1 MADEQI
7 VTNIVATSDFSNL
20 IVDLNKVSSAL
31 TKLQDKLQATNKT
44 LAAQVAV
51 MNRSFADT
59 IRSTGQF
66 STHFVS
72 LTSDVDK
79 FGQQLDK
86 GQMKLG
92 QFFRTYAAHAKTNG
106 GLVRDLA
113 KQQVQLQNSVLQPLG
128 RNAEGLMQYN
138 VHIPRGLDVVK
149 NKTAIARQELMIMN
163 KMVQEGANSLINW
176 GKNTQWAGRQ
186 LTVGLTVP
194 IAAFGKASADAFR
207 SADEQLV
214 RLTKVY
220 GGISQ
225 TSSSELLKV
234 RKDVIET
241 ARQISKSMGAG
252 FNETIGLAADIAA
265 TGKTG
270 NDLLKSVQETTRL
283 AVLGEV
289 DRQEAMKATL
299 AIQSAFKQNTE
310 ELTETINFLN
320 AVENQ
325 TSTTLNDLVEA
336 IPKAGP
342 IIQGLGG
349 TVQDLALYLTAMRE
363 GGVNASEGA
372 NALKSALASLIN
384 PTNVAKDK
392 FLSFGISLENIVNN
406 NAGNTTATILELQSA
421 LDALDPL
428 QKQQAL
434 EQLFGKFQFA
444 RMNALFENLGR
455 QGSQTLQVL
464 DLMKASS
471 QDLSNLAGRELAQV
485 TESASGRYRR
495 ALEGLKADLA
505 SVGDQFLNINT
516 QLINFVDGI
525 LKFVNRLPDPIKK
538 VLGVLGMFTAAAGPL
553 IMLTGVLGNFFGY
566 IIKGVSHMRAL
577 FKGGEGFKL
586 LTPEI
591 LAAQRAGDLVEKT
604 FYSDAKAAAV
614 LKQSIAAL
622 SAEFTLLQQRA
633 NSAAISVNPAV
644 STAAGNVIIGGQRVV
659 NPNNPLV
666 GKMGTRAAGHHNPV
680 SIMDSNA
687 RVNQTIHS
695 FTPQPIPVNRKIG
708 AVPQIFAEGD
718 LPGIEG
724 LTTSRGVSTGI
735 VAGEAAKHHALMG
748 TLSMLSKRETIELRK
763 QIKTTGSFSTEINS
777 TFAALVPEMSKLT
790 SNAARQSAAIVQQL
804 QAGKISMEAARAKI
818 IAINAQLEVMMGQA
832 TTQLATSL
840 GRTANLTQV
849 PLINQPIV
857 SPKGKANMKEIFR
870 TGRPASSMIDRI
882 ARVLGV
888 KTYGAGYSTETTMPK
903 KMAAGGIVP
912 GTGNTDTYP
921 TTLPEGAFVVNKQA
935 TAQNMDVIAPM
946 LGMNMGGQVPVMLTP
961 GEAVIDPATAQAN
974 LGILN
979 AINGPGVGGPGYN
992 MGGYV
997 SAKIANS
1004 ILSAFKISSR
1014 SAKSSR
1020 LLGNWGM
1027 LLPRGINSGL
1037 AGNKSIKGSELI
1049 KYTSDPS
1056 RQTSVGDFLNHV
1068 GVPSKE
1074 IKRIQSS
1081 IAKKITDS
1089 IDPRDSYNDAM
1100 LGQVSFSVIDKEI
1113 RSLERRLPGISL
1125 AYQKDRM
1132 TPGRRDTRKT
1142 PRVGETQAE
1151 ADRRG
1156 GGSPTGLRAPGGRKS
1171 GYRTGTGQEAFAHFT
1186 DREFENNLALIGQ
1199 SMGYMVGSHNVAVGG
1214 INPKNYSMDSHGR
1227 RAFLGMPLS
1236 RIGTGWSNPR
1246 YIGPDPRSEA
1256 LTRKWKRGYNRGG
1269 MVSMPPALPVPP
1281 QNGKYNMGGMVQGYN
1296 AGGMIAST
1304 LLGLLGSQGGAALG
1318 SRVAGDT
1325 GSMIGGMLGF
1335 AAPGMLMAGRGPRM
1349 AKGSE
1354 EAQGFYGNKLD
1365 KSIISNTKFGA
1376 SLANTAAQG
1385 SKVSRVLMGMAGILT
1400 KTNLVLA
1407 GVTTAVVVGYKAWQ
1421 NHKEALR
1428 LNTLSYG
1435 LTAEAAQKAGV
1446 KFVDYNAKIKD
1457 SINNVKMVTERN
1469 KLMYESMKSAGL
1481 PIQMTIEQYKK
1492 LRKEVK
1498 STMSDYVKMIDSA
1511 KDGDLAS
1518 MAERLKTQFVA
1529 AGMSADEAAKK
1540 IYIAFTLSNK
1550 SAQAAVSTVGNVNF
1564 NKIIDAQTAAVQ
1576 AMESFNKAVSFENSK
1591 TQATALNTALQAV
1604 EGSLEDI
1611 VTQSEKKAKA
1621 DKTGKTE
1628 VISRYEA
1635 EKQMLSGITSSVS
1648 GQKRLTS
1655 ELIDELAKQ
1664 NPLIRDFAT
1673 TQDTVL
1679 SLFMK
1684 MRLAAQGYTGDLKMG
1699 AQQAKALYTMFN
1711 RVAANVEAVN
1721 KTGALKSQYKNL
1733 ETLNAQLTKAQNAA
1747 RGQSVQQ
1754 QIDSKKAIEAIDARI
1769 KKIKEEADARRKAL
1783 TQTQQDEDFL
1793 TQIKKK
1799 QLEYQDKLASGD
1811 MSGAAQAQLDIQ
1823 SLNRQQQVTQATRA
1837 IDDKEAADTA
1847 RQQKIRDGL
1856 TDKEEKL
1863 ANKTAIAAESI
1874 GSLIAKINKQKE
1886 AIDTFNAA
1894 VTNLQVAIIEKKK
1907 DISGESAAVVKSGEV
1922 AGIKPTESNK
1932 VAVYDGSTLSYRE
1945 KSPQERAKDFM
1956 PKNLTTT
1963 LNADKVYVNA
1973 REIVD
1978 SGSFK
1983 NPTSFG
1989 KVPGLDPAEISRSIF
2004 GRLGANSMQQ
2014 KVEEY
2019 ASKKGIKPG
2028 EQFTIG
2034 SGNKA
2039 DQTYK
2044 DYQFRVREDGT
2055 VVLVKKFAA
2064 GGMVSNRPLSMP
2076 KFNKMGMGGPVVNS
2090 VPRYNSGGF
2099 VSSSK
2104 SSSSSVIIQSMPIHF
2119 AQAPNNPKEFFAQIE
2134 EMARQKGIKVMS
2146 GGRTAQ

>member
-1 MADEQI
+1 
-7 VTNIVATSDFSNL
+7 
-20 IVDLNKVSSAL
+20 
-31 TKLQDKLQATNKT
+31 
-44 LAAQVAV
+44 
-51 MNRSFADT
+51 
-59 IRSTGQF
+59 
-66 STHFVS
+66 
-72 LTSDVDK
+72 
-79 FGQQLDK
+79 
-86 GQMKLG
+86 MKLG
-92 QFFRTYAAHAKTNG
+92 QFFRVYAQHAKSNG
-106 GLVRDLA
+106 GLIRDLA

-128 RNAEGLMQYN
+128 KNAEGLMQYN
-138 VHIPRGLDVVK
+138 VHIPRGIDVVK
-149 NKTAIARQELMIMN
+149 NKTAIARQELQIMN
-163 KMVQEGANSLINW
+163 KVVQEGAGQLINW

-225 TSSSELLKV
+225 TSSSELLRV
-234 RKDVIET
+234 RKDVVET
-241 ARQISKSMGAG
+241 ARQISKSMGSS
-252 FNETIGLAADIAA
+252 FTETIGLAADIAA

-299 AIQSAFKQNTE
+299 AIQTAFKQNTE

-342 IIQGLGG
+342 VVKALGG
-349 TVQDLALYLTAMRE
+349 DVQDLALYLTAMRE

-372 NALKSALASLIN
+372 NAIKSSLASLIN
-384 PTNVAKDK
+384 PTKVAKDM
-392 FLSFGISLENIVNN
+392 FNGLGIDLEKIVQG
-406 NAGNTTATILELQSA
+406 NAGDITATIMELQGA
-421 LDALDPL
+421 LNQLDPL
-428 QKQQAL
+428 SKSKAI

-444 RMNALFENLGR
+444 RLSALFENLGKE
-455 QGSQTLQVL
+455 GSQTLEVL
-464 DLMKASS
+464 DLMKAST
-471 QDLSNLAGRELAQV
+471 QELGNLADRELAQV

-495 ALEGLKADLA
+495 AVEGLKADLA
-505 SVGDQFLNINT
+505 AIGNQFLDINT
-516 QLINFVDGI
+516 KLINFIDGI

-538 VLGVLGMFTAAAGPL
+538 ILGFLGMFTAAAGPL

-577 FKGGEGFKL
+577 FKGGEGWRL

-591 LAAQRAGDLVEKT
+591 LAAQKAGDLVEKT

-614 LKQSIAAL
+614 LKQSIAGL
-622 SAEFTLLQQRA
+622 SAEFTILQQKA
-633 NSAAISVNPAV
+633 SSAAVSINPGIS
-644 STAAGNVIIGGQRVV
+644 TIAGNVVVAGGPRVV
-659 NPNNPLV
+659 NPRHPLV
-666 GKMGTRAAGHHNPV
+666 GKPDTRAAAHHNPRG
-680 SIMDSNA
+680 MMTQAQRDA
-687 RVNQTIHS
+687 QTIHS
-695 FTPQPIPVNRKIG
+695 VTPGSIDVNQRIGTTPQMFM
-708 AVPQIFAEGD
+708 AGD
-718 LPGIEG
+718 LPKIEG
-724 LTTSRGVSTGI
+724 LTAIKGVSTGI
-735 VAGEAAKHHALMG
+735 VAGEAAKWHSLMG
-748 TLSMLSKRETIELRK
+748 SLAMLSKREVATLKKEIAR
-763 QIKTTGSFSTEINS
+763 TGTFSTDISQSYGQLLPVMTEITN
-777 TFAALVPEMSKLT
+777 
-790 SNAARQSAAIVQQL
+790 NAARRSAQIVAQL
-804 QAGKISMEAARAKI
+804 QANKISLDTARSKI
-818 IAINAQLEVMMGQA
+818 IALNAEIEAMMAQA
-832 TTQLATSL
+832 TTQVATGL
-840 GRTANLTQV
+840 GRTASLTQT
-849 PLINQPIV
+849 PLTGQPIV
-857 SPKGKANMKEIFR
+857 SPTGKSNIKEIFR
-870 TGRPASSMIDRI
+870 SGRRGKAVIDTI
-882 ARVLGV
+882 ARSLGIR
-888 KTYGAGYSTETTMPK
+888 TYGAGYSIETTIPK
-903 KMAAGGIVP
+903 KMATGGIVP
-912 GTGNTDTYP
+912 GVGNTDTYP

-974 LGILN
+974 LGMLN
-979 AINGPGVGGPGYN
+979 SINGPGVNGPGYN

-1027 LLPRGINSGL
+1027 LLPKGINSGL
-1037 AGNKSIKGSELI
+1037 AGNKSIKGAELI
-1049 KYTSDPS
+1049 KYTQDPS

-1068 GVPSKE
+1068 GVPPKE
-1074 IKRIQSS
+1074 IKRIQSN
-1081 IAKKITDS
+1081 IAKKITES
-1089 IDPRDSYNDAM
+1089 IDPRDSYNDAS

-1186 DREFENNLALIGQ
+1186 DREFENNLGLIGQ

-1227 RAFLGMPLS
+1227 KAFLGMPLS
-1236 RIGTGWSNPR
+1236 RVGTGWSNPR

-1269 MVSMPPALPVPP
+1269 MVSMPRAIPVPQ
-1281 QNGKYNMGGMVQGYN
+1281 QNGKYNIGGIVQGYN
-1296 AGGMIAST
+1296 AGGMIAAT
-1304 LLGLLGSQGGAALG
+1304 LLGLLGSQGGASLG
-1318 SRVAGDT
+1318 SRVGGDT
-1325 GSMIGGMLGF
+1325 GSMIGSMLGF
-1335 AAPGMLMAGRGPRM
+1335 AVPGMLMAGRGPRM
-1349 AKGSE
+1349 DKGSE
-1354 EAQGFYGNKLD
+1354 EAHGFYGNKLN
-1365 KSIISNTKFGA
+1365 KSMIGNTKFA
-1376 SLANTAAQG
+1376 TSLANTAAQG
-1385 SKVSRVLMGMAGILT
+1385 SKVSKVLMGMVGILT
-1400 KTNLVLA
+1400 KTNLAL
-1407 GVTTAVVVGYKAWQ
+1407 AVVSGAVYFGVKAWQ
-1421 NHKEALR
+1421 SHKESLR
-1428 LNTLSYG
+1428 LNQLSYG
-1435 LTAEAAQKAGV
+1435 LTAEAAQKAGL

-1481 PIQMTIEQYKK
+1481 PIQMTIEEYKK

-1498 STMSDYVKMIDSA
+1498 STMSDYTKMIDRA

-1518 MAERLKTQFVA
+1518 MAERLKTQFIA

-1550 SAQAAVSTVGNVNF
+1550 AASAAVSTVGNANF

-1576 AMESFNKAVSFENSK
+1576 AMESFNKAASFENAK

-1604 EGSLEDI
+1604 DGSLENI
-1611 VTQSEKKAKA
+1611 VAESEKKAKA

-1628 VISRYEA
+1628 VITRYEA
-1635 EKQMLSGITSSVS
+1635 EKQMLNGITSNIK
-1648 GQKRLTS
+1648 GQKLLTQG
-1655 ELIDELAKQ
+1655 LIDELAKQ

-1679 SLFMK
+1679 SLWQK
-1684 MRLAAQGYTGDLKMG
+1684 MRLAAQGYTGDLTMG
-1699 AQQAKALYTMFN
+1699 AQQTKALYTVYN
-1711 RVAANVEAVN
+1711 RVAANVEIVN
-1721 KTGALKSQYKNL
+1721 KAPKGALRSQYENL
-1733 ETLNAQLTKAQNAA
+1733 KTLQEQLEKAQNAA
-1747 RGQSVQQ
+1747 KGQSVQQ
-1754 QIDSKKAIEAIDARI
+1754 QIDSKKAIEAIDDRI

-1783 TQTQQDEDFL
+1783 SQQQQDEDAL

-1799 QLEYQDKLASGD
+1799 QLEYQQALAAGD
-1811 MSGAAQAQLDIQ
+1811 MATAAQAQLDIQ

-1837 IDDKEAADTA
+1837 IDNKEAADIA
-1847 RQQKIRDGL
+1847 KLEKQRDAL
-1856 TDKEEKL
+1856 SKKDENL
-1863 ANKTAIAAESI
+1863 ANKSAKAAESI
-1874 GSLIAKINKQKE
+1874 GSLTEKINKQKE

-1894 VTNLQVAIIEKKK
+1894 VTNLQVAIIQKKK
-1907 DISGESAAVVKSGEV
+1907 DISGESAAVVKAGES
-1922 AGIKPTESNK
+1922 AGVESNDPDKIIGFRATRGRMSYRQKTPEELAQGYMPTELGK
-1932 VAVYDGSTLSYRE
+1932 AL
-1945 KSPQERAKDFM
+1945 K
-1956 PKNLTTT
+1956 
-1963 LNADKVYVNA
+1963 ADKVYITATEVLNT
-1973 REIVD
+1973 
-1978 SGSFK
+1978 GSFK

-1989 KVPGLDPAEISRSIF
+1989 RVPGLDPAEIYKSIF

-2014 KVEEY
+2014 RVEEY
-2019 ASKKGIKPG
+2019 ALKRGIKPG
-2028 EQFTIG
+2028 QQFTLG
-2034 SGNKA
+2034 SGNKE

-2064 GGMVSNRPLSMP
+2064 GGMVTNRPLAMP
-2076 KFNKMGMGGPVVNS
+2076 KFNRMGMGGPVVNS
-2090 VPRYNSGGF
+2090 VPRYNSGGY
-2099 VSSSK
+2099 VSSSRP
-2104 SSSSSVIIQSMPIHF
+2104 SSSSSVIIQSMPVYF
-2119 AQAPNNPKEFFAQIE
+2119 EQSPNDPKKFFAQME
-2134 EMARQKGIKVMS
+2134 EMARQKGIKVS
-2146 GGRTAQ
+2146 QGKSA